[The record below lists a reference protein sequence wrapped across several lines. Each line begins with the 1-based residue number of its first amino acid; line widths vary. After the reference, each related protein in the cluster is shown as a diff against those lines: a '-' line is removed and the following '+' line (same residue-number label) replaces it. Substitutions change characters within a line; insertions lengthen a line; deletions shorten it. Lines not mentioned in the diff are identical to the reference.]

1 MGSMTEFDYIV
12 IGAGSAGCILADRL
26 TESGQHRVLLLEAG
40 AADRSL
46 WLRMPLGFAK
56 LYQHPKYNWRYSTTP
71 QAELANQQVYTPR
84 GKVLGGSGAI
94 NALVYVR
101 GQASDFDD
109 WAAQGNP
116 GWAYDDL
123 LPWFKRLESHPLGDT
138 RWHSSSGKIRITR
151 DPVHP
156 ICQAFFAACAS
167 LGYASNDDFNGAQ
180 LGRYGTYDI
189 NTRAERRDSSASP
202 SLPPAMRRRTPT
214 VSAGGA
220 PEPILSVEPPRAGG
234 GDVHIDG
241 QRQRF
246 AARR

>member
-116 GWAYDDL
+116 GWAYDAL
-123 LPWFKRLESHPLGDT
+123 LPWFKRLESPPLGDT

-180 LGRYGTYDI
+180 LGGYGTYHI
-189 NTRAERRDSSASP
+189 NTPHPPGPPPPPPPPAAPAPPPTNPGRGPTPPCSTNGPAPGASTCSSTDSAS
-202 SLPPAMRRRTPT
+202 
-214 VSAGGA
+214 
-220 PEPILSVEPPRAGG
+220 
-234 GDVHIDG
+234 
-241 QRQRF
+241 
-246 AARR
+246 

>member
-180 LGRYGTYDI
+180 LGGYGTYDI
-189 NTRAERRDSSASP
+189 NTRDGRRDSSASAY
-202 SLPPAMRRRTPT
+202 LHPAMRRRNLT
-214 VSAGGA
+214 VKTRALA
-220 PEPILSVEPPRAGG
+220 ERILFDEQRRASGV
-234 GDVHIDG
+234 DVLIGG
-241 QRQRF
+241 QR
-246 AARR
+246 